1 MTSPAITSFDE
12 QWDRTEVHTV
22 SPNEQVFVTVR
33 GDREV
38 TVSFAPGYYERATRQ
53 QLVEQLQRTA
63 RQAFLDRTRA
73 FFDELGRDRGTTI
86 RPSRSIVTAQ
96 DAEYWRRLD
105 ALEATGSSSDGS
117 VSGVLLGSEQLTV
130 QIAPGTQD
138 RLDAYAFAA
147 AASEAATRMLADHL
161 AKAMQVKLD
170 VYLPEQ
176 LR

>member
-1 MTSPAITSFDE
+1 M
-12 QWDRTEVHTV
+12 
-22 SPNEQVFVTVR
+22 
-33 GDREV
+33 
-38 TVSFAPGYYERATRQ
+38 
-53 QLVEQLQRTA
+53 
-63 RQAFLDRTRA
+63 
-73 FFDELGRDRGTTI
+73 
-86 RPSRSIVTAQ
+86 
-96 DAEYWRRLD
+96 
-105 ALEATGSSSDGS
+105 
-117 VSGVLLGSEQLTV
+117 

>member
-1 MTSPAITSFDE
+1 MPRPFLKA
-12 QWDRTEVHTV
+12 
-22 SPNEQVFVTVR
+22 
-33 GDREV
+33 
-38 TVSFAPGYYERATRQ
+38 A
-53 QLVEQLQRTA
+53 RTA
-63 RQAFLDRTRA
+63 LAVRLQCSTTGRRALDRLRMA
-73 FFDELGRDRGTTI
+73 RQ
-86 RPSRSIVTAQ
+86 S
-96 DAEYWRRLD
+96 
-105 ALEATGSSSDGS
+105 LEATGSSSDGS